1 MTPEHKARFHAILD
15 EYDTA
20 MQLIGDADEC
30 AIDTTVHAR
39 ELLLGTQ
46 RLIIEADAILSVMRK
61 NLTTNK
67 RIMDAN
73 RRANDQVRILLNE
86 M

>member
-20 MQLIGDADEC
+20 MQLIGADEC